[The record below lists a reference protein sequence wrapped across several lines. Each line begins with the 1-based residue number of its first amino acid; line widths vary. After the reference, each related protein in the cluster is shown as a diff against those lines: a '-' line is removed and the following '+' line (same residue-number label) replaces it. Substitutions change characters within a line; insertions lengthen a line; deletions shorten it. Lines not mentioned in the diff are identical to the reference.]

1 MKQRLL
7 PFVALAAALL
17 APSLTRASDPETP
30 TAPAAPA
37 SDKPQP
43 WYRPRHLV
51 LQTAGGLGMVSA
63 GAGYTYL
70 NGKVDTD
77 ILLGYVPK
85 KLAGSTLTLASAK
98 LLYSPFTIRISEKWQ
113 VKPVSVGAYFSYTH
127 GTLND
132 EERGQYTRDYYWWS
146 SDTRYGPLAGGRVTY
161 VRPPKTN
168 GRPRNL
174 SVYYDLSTN
183 DLYLHSYL
191 TNTKGLSIGQI
202 LVLGLGVKADF

>member
-1 MKQRLL
+1 MKQRFL

-17 APSLTRASDPETP
+17 APSFAQAASEPD
-30 TAPAAPA
+30 APALPA
-37 SDKPQP
+37 ADTPHP

-63 GAGYTYL
+63 GAGYTYAQD
-70 NGKVDTD
+70 KIDTD

-85 KLAGSTLTLASAK
+85 KFAGSTLTLASAK
-98 LLYSPFTIRISEKWQ
+98 FIYSPFTVRISDKWQ

-132 EERGQYTRDYYWWS
+132 EERGQYTKDYYWWS

-161 VRPPKTN
+161 ARPAKAN
-168 GRPRNL
+168 GRPRTV

-183 DLYLHSYL
+183 DLYLQSYV
-191 TNTKGLSIGQI
+191 TNTKGLSLGQI